1 MSRNRD
7 TMTTFLNVSHC
18 TSKKNLPCLGA
29 EAQQTLENIK
39 RGSSSQ
45 VKSKDEDCEET
56 LIERDR
62 IIVCSAAQFAMDNEN
77 KKEIKTK

>member
-1 MSRNRD
+1 MLGRWFSEA
-7 TMTTFLNVSHC
+7 
-18 TSKKNLPCLGA
+18 KK
-29 EAQQTLENIK
+29 E
-39 RGSSSQ
+39 